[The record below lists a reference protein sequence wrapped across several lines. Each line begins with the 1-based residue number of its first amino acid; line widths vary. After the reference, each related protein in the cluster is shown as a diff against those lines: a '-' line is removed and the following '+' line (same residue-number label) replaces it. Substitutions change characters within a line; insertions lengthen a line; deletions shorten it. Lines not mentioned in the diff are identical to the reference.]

1 LQNLSHLATAQAVA
15 TALKPLLQRVTAV
28 SRVRRAALVTGCL
41 VLPLMA
47 CGGMAVGKAFMVQ
60 LEKTSPGLLELSQ
73 LLNQRSMAIRFPR
86 MMQQW
91 PGDRQVAV
99 YIAHHYRQT
108 ITNQAAWSGLM
119 ALSWIKGEARKF
131 AERSV
136 AEHPTLTAAE
146 VEEADAAVG
155 SRVPKSN
162 PLTGHSQPWVPWL
175 VFAVSLG
182 IYVAA
187 PALIAALLFRG
198 GLILLIAGVTFV
210 RRDGSRASRLQVFW
224 RSIVTWSPL
233 ALAAILF
240 AFLYSLSGVL
250 AAACAGVVFLG
261 GLVAVSLTLPN
272 RGLAD
277 RLAGTWPVPR

>member
-1 LQNLSHLATAQAVA
+1 
-15 TALKPLLQRVTAV
+15 
-28 SRVRRAALVTGCL
+28 
-41 VLPLMA
+41 
-47 CGGMAVGKAFMVQ
+47 
-60 LEKTSPGLLELSQ
+60 
-73 LLNQRSMAIRFPR
+73 
-86 MMQQW
+86 
-91 PGDRQVAV
+91 
-99 YIAHHYRQT
+99 
-108 ITNQAAWSGLM
+108 
-119 ALSWIKGEARKF
+119 
-131 AERSV
+131 
-136 AEHPTLTAAE
+136 
-146 VEEADAAVG
+146 
-155 SRVPKSN
+155 
-162 PLTGHSQPWVPWL
+162 
-175 VFAVSLG
+175 
-182 IYVAA
+182 
-187 PALIAALLFRG
+187 LFRG